1 METRMFAQISIFA
14 NVSLQ
19 NVELVGLNSVLL
31 NIIIVHFHSNEYY
44 IFVPL
49 QLLQFRR

>member
-31 NIIIVHFHSNEYY
+31 NIIIVHFHSNV
-44 IFVPL
+44 ILHLRTFTA
-49 QLLQFRR
+49 FAI